1 MYVYIYICMYVYVC
15 ICMYVCMYTYLMR
28 FIAHYLQLLGC
39 SIKDERKE
47 SIEMHK
53 PLADWS
59 SVTDFCFWWPQPIQK
74 KRGQMGPFKTVRW
87 KNHFEI

>member
-1 MYVYIYICMYVYVC
+1 
-15 ICMYVCMYTYLMR
+15 MYTYLIR

-59 SVTDFCFWWPQPIQK
+59 SVTDFCFWWPHPIPK
-74 KRGQMGPFKTVRW
+74 KVVKWDHLKRKVEESLRDLTLSSSFQRLK
-87 KNHFEI
+87 H